1 MYSKAM
7 ILSKKN
13 NVEPTLR
20 KAAFDP
26 ETSSESRPRREHF
39 PGIPASWYYE
49 TNAMAEER
57 RMRSVSVFC
66 LIKIFT

>member
-1 MYSKAM
+1 MYSKAV

-26 ETSSESRPRREHF
+26 ETSLESRPRREHVL
-39 PGIPASWYYE
+39 GIFSCILILQ
-49 TNAMAEER
+49 EE
-57 RMRSVSVFC
+57 S
-66 LIKIFT
+66 LKKIDQ